1 MQDSASGRNVDPI
14 PKYLLELPVPLD
26 VAPPVSTRATKLPF
40 GELSWENFE
49 QLVERMAGRSADVVY
64 RARYGRSGQ
73 AQEGIDVY
81 ARLSGGRHICW
92 QARNRERITAA
103 EIRRAVDDFLDG
115 KWAASSERFVLCTQA
130 SLADTKLQD
139 AIEKEAGR
147 LRERN
152 ILFEVLDGGQLSDKL
167 REYPEIIDDFFGR
180 DWLVAFAGE
189 TVAASLKRPLDAR
202 RVIELRG
209 VLAEVYEARI
219 RQLDPGLTFEPARSV
234 ARDIRERFVSP
245 NVDPVN
251 VFAEPLLET
260 DSGPNDGVQNGDQT
274 WRFDEYED
282 PAHPADVRKQGS
294 KPPETLSVP
303 LDDWLL
309 QGSDALLILGA
320 PGSGKSTVLRCLALD
335 LVRTPELFPRISER
349 FGPRIPLL
357 IPFALWCRL
366 AAKRRREV
374 GLPEVVRETFGALI
388 PQRGLEES
396 VVEALAD
403 ERLILLIDGLDEYS
417 DEQAARTT
425 LATIETFV
433 RSQGVP
439 AIMTARPAGFR
450 RLGSM
455 AGHWRTARL
464 TELTRQQQRD
474 LATRLLSGK
483 DTGDARVGLRVQK
496 FFQDIE
502 RNGRLQSLA
511 GNPLLLCGL
520 LSVAARESILPTTRF
535 QLFEKLMEILLEV
548 HPKRRATAA
557 SEVESRTGAFSTDD
571 VRSEALAKLAF
582 DVQVGGADTGIER
595 DDACR
600 IIEGFLGDEDD
611 GPGWSR
617 EKARAGARELTD
629 VDADTS
635 GLLVE
640 HGPDELAFCHA
651 AFREHLA
658 GLELGRWTLEDQI
671 EFVSR
676 HADEPRWRGTI
687 VALIQSLK
695 RRSDVE
701 PVLEAIQGD
710 DGVAAGSVDRRLLLA
725 DCAFSAAS
733 RSGAV
738 GRMAALDCLDRIE
751 TGTNEAER
759 LELLGLA
766 LDGPRAGPVG
776 EAIVARLEG
785 WWPSVMRWP
794 ESLYEQ
800 LGNWPPTEDLART
813 LLLALQGDSDQTAAA
828 ASIAKVF
835 GGVPEVGEPLVA
847 LVHESANPWVT
858 AAALDALSRGW
869 PATDGLDDWLLEAAR
884 SPSIQLRTVAALA
897 LYRRGQRGDEARDLL
912 LSALG
917 ARWNKFNRAHRE
929 EIIKALAADWGRDR
943 ELQNACWA
951 GVGRHG
957 PPRFHIDYDS
967 ARSILMRIH
976 REDPRVPRWIQEE
989 IETRGYW
996 LFRVVEMG
1004 GRLIDQV
1011 VSEHPNVHAA
1021 LEAWFAGKSFSSGV
1035 EAAQLAAVLRSDA
1048 AKQTMIGQVGERSE
1062 FRFWPVWSLLQGWGI
1077 EDPEVSAV
1085 LGPLARILPEDRQY
1099 IAHHIQSIIGQAD
1112 ESFHLLMEICSL
1124 PEVSR
1129 LDFVIL
1135 GFARLGDEIDAAQ
1148 AVSAILPHV
1157 KRAPAMLGSEDVL
1170 IGHFHADARVRECA
1184 LRRLQE
1190 ASPPLVQ
1197 MARAYAGD
1205 PEIATLILKRA
1216 APLPTAFRRFL
1227 ARRATQRFDDVALG
1241 QVLRHCD
1248 LEVDEHAMAQA
1259 TIGLSYAALATPG
1272 SSGERAD
1279 TLGGQLHAVGPD
1291 FEARRAAAFGGLVA
1305 LGRLDVFAGAR
1316 EGHGGEPLRI
1326 DLAGPFKDYGPV
1338 LELAAE
1344 RWEDVETA
1352 LGDSLVS
1359 RLSPLDDSPSSFWR
1373 SFAPYV
1379 NRSSRLRSLFL
1390 EYCNEPGVMLDA
1402 AALLALSRVSP
1413 GSSLL
1418 LDCCVQALGGKF
1430 DDQRST
1436 PLDAARSAVFASKCL
1451 AAGFSEDPSAVSAIV
1466 EAAGEL
1472 REQGGAIVGLA
1483 SLRPDHEIVVREYGK
1498 LVEGGPGPGLLLCV
1512 DLWLISAQGTSEQ
1525 VANAFAG
1532 FVTRRTASLW
1542 DFAQD
1547 VLDALRARL
1556 DRDPTTAEA
1565 VAQVAREHDEPN
1577 IRASAVRILATV
1589 AGQQKPDLADEFL
1602 AAEHR
1607 RAGPPR
1613 FALDILTNRIRPA
1626 RELMGEALKGSAEPV
1641 REAAGSDWRGV
1652 ESARRRS
1659 RRASRRTSE
1668 EGRRQVYWTREQ
1680 ELAVFHLRSLKLK
1693 GQLAGRITRTI
1704 RDLAEAMGRTEGSL
1718 GKRISNFDSLDPSVG
1733 SKGLWRTAK
1742 LTQAIWAEYER
1753 HPRKV
1758 AKEASEAYLHF
1769 IG

>member
-1 MQDSASGRNVDPI
+1 MQDPSGGNGDPI
-14 PKYLLELPVPLD
+14 PKYLLEAPVPLD
-26 VAPPVSTRATKLPF
+26 VAPPVLTRIAELPF
-40 GELSWENFE
+40 GQLSWQNFE
-49 QLVERMAGRSADVVY
+49 RLVYRMAGKSADVVY
-64 RARYGRSGQ
+64 CARYGRSGQ
-73 AQEGIDVY
+73 AQDGIDVY

-92 QARNRERITAA
+92 QARNRESVTPA
-103 EIRRAVDDFLDG
+103 EIKQAVDDFLDG
-115 KWAASSERFVLCTQA
+115 RWAASSERFVLCSRA
-130 SLADTKLQD
+130 SLADTKVQD
-139 AIEKEAGR
+139 AIEEEAGR
-147 LRERN
+147 LVEQN
-152 ILFEVLDGGQLSDKL
+152 IVFEVLDGGQFSEKL
-167 REYPEIIDDFFGR
+167 RAHPAIIDDFFGSA
-180 DWLVAFAGE
+180 WLMAFAGAP
-189 TVAASLKRPLDAR
+189 AAANLKRSLDAR

-209 VLAEVYEARI
+209 VLAEIYEARI
-219 RQLDPGLTFEPARSV
+219 HLLDPGLNFEPDRSV
-234 ARDIRERFVSP
+234 VRDIRERFITP

-251 VFAEPLLET
+251 VFAEPSLEA
-260 DSGPNDGVQNGDQT
+260 DAGSDDRVRDGDQG
-274 WRFDEYED
+274 WRFDEHED
-282 PAHPADVRKQGS
+282 PAQSADVDKTGS
-294 KPPETLSVP
+294 EPAEIPSVP

-309 QGSDALLILGA
+309 QGGDALLILGA

-335 LVRTPELFPRISER
+335 LVRTPDLFPRVSER
-349 FGPRIPLL
+349 VGPRIPLL

-366 AAKRRREV
+366 ATKRRREV
-374 GLPEVVRETFGALI
+374 GLPEVVRETFGALV
-388 PQRGLEES
+388 PQRGLEEC
-396 VVEALAD
+396 VVEALTD

-425 LATIETFV
+425 LATIEAFV

-439 AIMTARPAGFR
+439 VIMTARPAGLR
-450 RLGSM
+450 RLGPM

-464 TELTRQQQRD
+464 TELTRQQQRA
-474 LATRLLSGK
+474 LVTRLLGEE
-483 DTGDARVGLRVQK
+483 DAGDARVGLRVRQ

-511 GNPLLLCGL
+511 GNPLLLYGL
-520 LSVAARESILPTTRF
+520 LSVAVREIILPTTRF
-535 QLFEKLMEILLEV
+535 QLFQKLMEILLEV
-548 HPKRRATAA
+548 HPNRRATAA
-557 SEVESRTGAFSTDD
+557 SEVESRTRVFSTDD
-571 VRSEALAKLAF
+571 VRREALAKLAL
-582 DVQVGGADTGIER
+582 DVQVRGADTGIER
-595 DDACR
+595 GDARR

-658 GLELGRWTLEDQI
+658 GLELGRWTLRDQI
-671 EFVSR
+671 EFVSG

-687 VALIQSLK
+687 VALIQSLR

-701 PVLEAIQGD
+701 RVLEAIQGD
-710 DGVAAGSVDRRLLLA
+710 DGVAAASVDRRLLLA
-725 DCAFSAAS
+725 DCAFSAGS

-738 GRMAALDCLDRIE
+738 GRRVALDCLDRIE

-776 EAIVARLEG
+776 EAIVARLER
-785 WWPSVMRWP
+785 WWPGVMHWT
-794 ESLYEQ
+794 ESLYTQ
-800 LGNWPPTEDLART
+800 LGDWPPTEDLAQT

-847 LVHESANPWVT
+847 LVHESSNPWVT

-869 PATDGLDDWLLEAAR
+869 PATDRLDDWLREAGQ

-897 LYRRGQRGDEARDLL
+897 LYRRGRRGDEARDSLL
-912 LSALG
+912 RALG
-917 ARWNKFNRAHRE
+917 ASWNRFNRAHRE
-929 EIIKALAADWGRDR
+929 EIIEALAADWGRDR
-943 ELQNACWA
+943 EFQNACWA

-976 REDPRVPRWIQEE
+976 REDPRVPRWMQEE

-996 LFRVVEMG
+996 LFRVVETG
-1004 GRLIDQV
+1004 GRLLNQV
-1011 VSEHPNVHAA
+1011 VSEHPNVRAA
-1021 LEAWFAGKSFSSGV
+1021 LEAWFTGKSFSSGDY

-1099 IAHHIQSIIGQAD
+1099 IAHHIQSIVGQAD
-1112 ESFHLLMEICSL
+1112 ESFRLLMEICSL
-1124 PEVSR
+1124 PKVSR
-1129 LDFVIL
+1129 PDFVIL
-1135 GFARLGDEIDAAQ
+1135 GFAALGDEIDAAQ

-1157 KRAPAMLGSEDVL
+1157 GSAPAMLGSEDVL
-1170 IGHFHADARVRECA
+1170 IGRFHGDPRVRECA

-1190 ASPPLVQ
+1190 SSPPLVQ

-1205 PEIATLILKRA
+1205 PEIATRILKRA

-1227 ARRATQRFDDVALG
+1227 ARRATQRFDDEALG
-1241 QVLRHCD
+1241 QVLRHCE

-1272 SSGERAD
+1272 GSGERAD

-1291 FEARRAAAFGGLVA
+1291 FDARRVAAFGGLVA
-1305 LGRLDVFAGAR
+1305 LGRLDVFAGAS

-1326 DLAGPFKDYGPV
+1326 DIAGRFKDYGPV

-1344 RWEDVETA
+1344 RWEDLEMAV
-1352 LGDSLVS
+1352 GDSLVS
-1359 RLSPLDDSPSSFWR
+1359 RLSKLDDNPSSFWR

-1418 LDCCVQALGGKF
+1418 LDCCMRALGGKF
-1430 DDQRST
+1430 DDQRFT
-1436 PLDAARSAVFASKCL
+1436 PLDAARSTVFASKCL
-1451 AAGFSEDPSAVSAIV
+1451 AASFSGNPAAVSAMV
-1466 EAAGEL
+1466 EASDEL
-1472 REQGGAIVGLA
+1472 RQQGGAIVGLA
-1483 SLRPDHEIVVREYGK
+1483 SLQPDHEIVTREYGK
-1498 LVEGGPGPGLLLCV
+1498 LVGGKSWSGLLLCA
-1512 DLWLISAQGTSEQ
+1512 DLWLLSVQGTSEQ
-1525 VANAFAG
+1525 VGNAFAG
-1532 FVTRRTASLW
+1532 FVTRRTASPW
-1542 DFAQD
+1542 HFAED
-1547 VLDALRARL
+1547 ALDAFQARL
-1556 DRDPTTAEA
+1556 DRDPTAAET
-1565 VAQVAREHDEPN
+1565 VTQVAMEHDEPS

-1589 AGQQKPDLADEFL
+1589 PAQHKPDLAEEFL

-1626 RELMGEALKGSAEPV
+1626 RELMREALS
-1641 REAAGSDWRGV
+1641 
-1652 ESARRRS
+1652 
-1659 RRASRRTSE
+1659 
-1668 EGRRQVYWTREQ
+1668 
-1680 ELAVFHLRSLKLK
+1680 
-1693 GQLAGRITRTI
+1693 
-1704 RDLAEAMGRTEGSL
+1704 
-1718 GKRISNFDSLDPSVG
+1718 
-1733 SKGLWRTAK
+1733 
-1742 LTQAIWAEYER
+1742 
-1753 HPRKV
+1753 
-1758 AKEASEAYLHF
+1758 
-1769 IG
+1769 